1 MKVKDGAQARADET
15 GRVVSKGAPVLKRA
29 PGLYTII
36 AMKLGK
42 SLLLFGITLGIY
54 SLMGDDLRVELER
67 FLRWVSLDPEHQFFA
82 DLGDRLQVLT
92 PASIAWIASGTLLYG
107 VLLLVE
113 SIGLMFRVFW
123 AAWLA
128 IGETAFFIPI
138 EVYHLMRDFSAA
150 VFVILVVNVAIVW
163 YLVKNRSRLF
173 HHASLAARSYSA
185 GAEPV
190 P

>member
-1 MKVKDGAQARADET
+1 MREKT
-15 GRVVSKGAPVLKRA
+15 GSPGGDMTRGAPAQKRA
-29 PGLYTII
+29 AGLYTII
-36 AMKLGK
+36 AVKLGK

-54 SLMGDDLRVELER
+54 SLMGDDLQVELER
-67 FLRWVSLDPEHQFFA
+67 FVRWLRLDPEHQFFA
-82 DLGDRLQVLT
+82 DLGARLQVLT

-138 EVYHLMRDFSAA
+138 EIYHLMKDFSPA
-150 VFVILVVNVAIVW
+150 VFVLLVVNVAIVW
-163 YLVKNRSRLF
+163 YLVRNRSRLF
-173 HHASLAARSYSA
+173 HHASLAAKPYSA
-185 GAEPV
+185 GAEPA